1 MTNAHPR
8 SIPDL
13 LEFLRTLNPSSP
25 RLIWYGPGQERI
37 ELSGKVLDNWVSKTS
52 NLLVDELDAEPG
64 FIIDL
69 ALPPHWKTLIWALAS
84 WQVGCAV
91 RTSGGADV
99 EPGDVLATVA
109 ADAAR
114 LESAAGTPVAVALG
128 ALDTRW
134 SGTLPSSGLDYAAEV
149 RAHGD
154 VYFLQGQGEAN
165 DTALVGRG
173 AKITFKEL
181 LPADASEGS
190 VILLQAGEDQLD
202 AVLLTALATW
212 SAQGCVVLVSPD
224 IAVTD
229 RLLVT
234 ERISARP
241 DLT

>member
-1 MTNAHPR
+1 MTNAHPT
-8 SIPDL
+8 SVPDL
-13 LEFLRTLNPSSP
+13 LEALRTTNPSSP

-69 ALPPHWKTLIWALAS
+69 AMPPHWKTLIWALAS

-91 RTSGGADV
+91 RTPGGVDV
-99 EPGDVLATVA
+99 EPGDILATVA
-109 ADAAR
+109 TDAAR
-114 LESAAGTPVAVALG
+114 LESSAGTPVAVALG
-128 ALDTRW
+128 ALETSW

-165 DTALVGRG
+165 DPALFGRE
-173 AKITFKEL
+173 ATLAFNEL
-181 LPADASEGS
+181 LPTGALGAST
-190 VILLQAGEDQLD
+190 VLLQAGDEQLD
-202 AVLLTALATW
+202 VVLLKALAAW
-212 SAQGCVVLVSPD
+212 SSQGCVVVVSPD
-224 IAVTD
+224 TAVTD
-229 RLLVT
+229 RLLAT